1 MDLARHCRLCDHK
14 ITSLKIGTTCSLNNL
29 KPEFN
34 KTCSK
39 IELNKKFEDQ
49 LEYVNID
56 YQNYK
61 RKKLLTYTY
70 FVVFAVMGIA
80 VIIGGFLFGKF
91 TLESRIISSVT
102 ITIIV
107 IGITLLGKAFG
118 TLNTYR
124 QDIEI
129 AKSKKDNIDE
139 VLKEYNI
146 TYDIQVMFGKEIHG
160 AQDVHTE
167 LKIKGIR

>member
-1 MDLARHCRLCDHK
+1 MDLARHCRLCDHQ
-14 ITSLKIGTTCSLNNL
+14 ITSLKIGTTCGLNNL

-39 IELNKKFEDQ
+39 IELNEKFEDH
-49 LEYVNID
+49 LKHLNID

-70 FVVFAVMGIA
+70 FVVFAVMGIS

-102 ITIIV
+102 IMIIV
-107 IGITLLGKAFG
+107 IGLTLLGKAFG
-118 TLNTYR
+118 TLNIYR

-146 TYDIQVMFGKEIHG
+146 TYDIQIMFGKEIHG
-160 AQDVHTE
+160 TQDVYAE
-167 LKIKGIR
+167 LKINY